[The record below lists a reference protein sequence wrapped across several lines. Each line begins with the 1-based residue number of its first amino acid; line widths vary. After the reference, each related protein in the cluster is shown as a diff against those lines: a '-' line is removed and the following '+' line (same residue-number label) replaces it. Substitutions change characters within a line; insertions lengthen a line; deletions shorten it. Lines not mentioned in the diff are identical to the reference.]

1 MSAWVRDECVGDGCV
16 GDECVGDECVGDE
29 CVGDE
34 CVGAATTMATA
45 TATVTTYSC
54 NLVMIDNVDCCSFFS
69 TPLAPSFSPRREL
82 DRHILDRRSASE
94 SAW

>member
-1 MSAWVRDECVGDGCV
+1 MRGCV
-16 GDECVGDECVGDE
+16 GDECVGDECVGAW
-29 CVGDE
+29 VRR

-45 TATVTTYSC
+45 TATVTVTTYSC